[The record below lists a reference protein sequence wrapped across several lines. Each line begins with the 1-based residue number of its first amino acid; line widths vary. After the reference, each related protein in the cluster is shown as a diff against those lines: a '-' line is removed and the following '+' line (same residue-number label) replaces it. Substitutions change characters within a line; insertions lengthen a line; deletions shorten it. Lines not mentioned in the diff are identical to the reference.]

1 MSLTKSQQRAVDAF
15 DVEIQSMLASLRRLP
30 EGRTVEVWMAPTRL
44 LYRSQ
49 EPGTKQVGDCPY
61 NRDVPRA
68 DFWDDCHTLAREQ
81 GWDVRPVRAAA

>member
-1 MSLTKSQQRAVDAF
+1 MSLTRSQQRAVHAF
-15 DVEIQSMLASLRRLP
+15 DVEIQTMLSRIRRMPL
-30 EGRTVEVWMAPTRL
+30 GATLEVYMTPARL
-44 LYRSQ
+44 LYSRQ
-49 EPGTKQVGDCPY
+49 HPGAKQVGDCPY